1 MKLSEKYKNKK
12 ILLASK
18 SPRRQE
24 LLKGLDIDFD
34 IADIIDIN
42 EDFPTNLKA
51 EEIAS
56 YLSELKAQAYLEN
69 IKQNEI
75 IITADTIVWH
85 NDIVLNKPKDRAN
98 AFNMISALSRDNHM
112 VFTGVTI
119 SSLEKQITFV
129 SATKVFFKKLTND
142 EIYYYIDRYKPFDK
156 AGAYGIQEWI
166 GYIGIEKIEGSYF
179 NVMGLPVQKLYDEL
193 LIF

>member
-24 LLKGLDIDFD
+24 LLKGLDINFE
-34 IADIIDIN
+34 IANIIEIN
-42 EDFPTNLKA
+42 ENFPNTLKSK
-51 EEIAS
+51 EIAA
-56 YLSELKAQAYLEN
+56 YLSELKAQAYLKN
-69 IKQNEI
+69 IKKDEI

-85 NDIVLNKPKDRAN
+85 NNKVLNKPKDRAD
-98 AFNMISALSRDNHM
+98 AFNMISALSEDKHM
-112 VFTGVTI
+112 VYTGVSI
-119 SSLEKQITFV
+119 SSVKKQITFV
-129 SATKVFFKKLTND
+129 SATKVFFKQLTDD

-193 LIF
+193 LNF

>member
-51 EEIAS
+51 EKIAS
-56 YLSELKAQAYLEN
+56 YLSELKAQAYIKN
-69 IKQNEI
+69 IKENEI
-75 IITADTIVWH
+75 LITADTIVWH
-85 NDIVLNKPKDRAN
+85 SNKVLNKPKDRAE
-98 AFNMISALSRDNHM
+98 AFKMISALSGDKHM

-119 SSLEKQITFV
+119 SSLSKQKTFV
-129 SATKVFFKKLTND
+129 SGTKVYFKQLTND
-142 EIYYYIDRYKPFDK
+142 EIYYYIDKYKPFDK

>member
-51 EEIAS
+51 EKIAS
-56 YLSELKAQAYLEN
+56 YLSELKAQAYLKN
-69 IKQNEI
+69 IKENEI
-75 IITADTIVWH
+75 LITADTIVWH
-85 NDIVLNKPKDRAN
+85 SNKVLNKPKNRTEAYK
-98 AFNMISALSRDNHM
+98 MIKALSGDNHM
-112 VFTGVTI
+112 VFTGLSI
-119 SSLEKQITFV
+119 SSKEKQKTFV
-129 SATKVFFKKLTND
+129 SCTKVYFKQLTDN
-142 EIYYYIDRYKPFDK
+142 EIYYYIDTYKPFDK

>member
-24 LLKGLDIDFD
+24 LLKGLDIEFE

-42 EDFPTNLKA
+42 EEFPTNLKA

-56 YLSELKAQAYLEN
+56 YLSELKAQAYIEN

-75 IITADTIVWH
+75 LITADTIVWH
-85 NDIVLNKPKDRAN
+85 NNRVLNKPKDRAE
-98 AFNMISALSRDNHM
+98 AYKMISALSGDKHM
-112 VFTGVTI
+112 VYTGVTI
-119 SSLEKQITFV
+119 SSLEKQKTFV
-129 SATKVFFKKLTND
+129 SGTKVYFKQLIDD
-142 EIYYYIDRYKPFDK
+142 EIYYYIDNYKPFDK

-193 LIF
+193 LSF

>member
-24 LLKGLDIDFD
+24 LLKGLDINFE
-34 IADIIDIN
+34 IANIIEIN
-42 EDFPTNLKA
+42 ENFPNTLKSK
-51 EEIAS
+51 EIAA
-56 YLSELKAQAYLEN
+56 YLSELKAQAYLKN
-69 IKQNEI
+69 IKKDEI

-85 NDIVLNKPKDRAN
+85 NNKVLNKPKDRAD
-98 AFNMISALSRDNHM
+98 AFNMISALSEDKHM
-112 VFTGVTI
+112 VYTGVSI
-119 SSLEKQITFV
+119 SSVKKQLTFV
-129 SATKVFFKKLTND
+129 SATKVFFKQLTDD

-193 LIF
+193 LNF

>member
-24 LLKGLDIDFD
+24 LLKGLDINFE
-34 IADIIDIN
+34 IAEIIDIN
-42 EDFPTNLKA
+42 EDFPTNINA
-51 EEIAS
+51 EEIAA
-56 YLSELKAQAYLEN
+56 YLSELKAQTYIKN
-69 IKQNEI
+69 IKENEI
-75 IITADTIVWH
+75 LITADTIVWH
-85 NDIVLNKPKDRAN
+85 NDIVLNKPKDREEAYK
-98 AFNMISALSRDNHM
+98 MISALSGDKHM

-119 SSLEKQITFV
+119 SSSLKQKTFV
-129 SATKVFFKKLTND
+129 SATKVFFKQLTDD
-142 EIYYYIDRYKPFDK
+142 EIYYYIDTYKPFDK

-166 GYIGIEKIEGSYF
+166 GYIGIERIEGSYF